1 VSSLLA
7 ELPPGERTVLVLR
20 LVDEMSVAQTSEVIG
35 ASERVV
41 ETLTAR
47 GLARLGR

>member
-1 VSSLLA
+1 LLA

-41 ETLTAR
+41 ETLTTR